1 MRAQV
6 IYSVIILIAAC
17 GVYCEIDGNNLED
30 NHQNHEINGNI
41 SSIRIRVTTN
51 DRELCSVLNLQHPF
65 YPKCQDYCAK
75 LGHWIGMCRK
85 KQFCYCYK

>member
-1 MRAQV
+1 MSARM
-6 IYSVIILIAAC
+6 ICILIFLIIC
-17 GVYCEIDGNNLED
+17 GAYCDFKENGLTNDKAHD
-30 NHQNHEINGNI
+30 NAEHI

-51 DRELCSVLNLQHPF
+51 DHELCSVINLQHPF